1 MTSPSSSTSSSSD
14 YKTLLYEVRD
24 GVAIVTMNNPRSR
37 NAFDAD
43 MRLELPDAVRRVA
56 RDDTVKAMIFTGAGG
71 VFCGGGDIRDMHNTP
86 RTAFQSR
93 ERMHLLHEWLHLLI
107 NLEKPVVGAVD
118 GPAFGGGF
126 NLALACDFI
135 LATPRAS
142 FCQVFGRI
150 GLVPDLSGLY
160 LLPRI
165 VGLQRAKELVF
176 STRVLGAE
184 EARQLGIVFELHEP
198 EVLQQAAFDLAQRFT
213 TASTQA
219 LGLAKSILNRSHH
232 LDLATVAEL
241 ECHAQGLC
249 MDSAYHKEALE
260 RFLKREKPLF
270 NWG

>member
-1 MTSPSSSTSSSSD
+1 MTSE

-37 NAFDAD
+37 NAFDSE
-43 MRLELPDAVRRVA
+43 MRLEMPDLIRRVA
-56 RDDTVKAMIFTGAGG
+56 HDEAVKAMVFTGAGE
-71 VFCGGGDIRDMHNTP
+71 VFCSGGDIRDMANTP
-86 RTAFQSR
+86 RTAMQSR
-93 ERMHLLHEWLHLLI
+93 ERMHRIHEWLHLLI
-107 NLEKPVVGAVD
+107 NLEKPVVAAVD

-126 NLALACDFI
+126 NLALAADFI
-135 LATPRAS
+135 LATPRAT
-142 FCQVFGRI
+142 FCQVFGRV

-184 EARQLGIVFELHEP
+184 EARQLGIVFELHAP
-198 EVLQQAAFDLAQRFT
+198 EQLQQAAFDLAHRFT

-219 LGLAKSILNRSHH
+219 IGLAKNILNRSQS

-260 RFLKREKPLF
+260 RFLKREKPAF
-270 NWG
+270 SWT